1 MANNTSEHAAA
12 AGTNSNTKLIG
23 WMTLLRI
30 YSKLSLIQDSDGVP
44 KFQNLME
51 LQSSIKSSHDI
62 RKFFFH
68 RSNVD

>member
-1 MANNTSEHAAA
+1 MANNTSEHVAA

-23 WMTLLRI
+23 RMTLLRI

-51 LQSSIKSSHDI
+51 LQS
-62 RKFFFH
+62 
-68 RSNVD
+68 